1 MKKRL
6 IASKLY
12 TSDRTMRMF
21 TTQHDRPFRLTFL
34 LEKVLDKAE
43 QVGVYF
49 VAETNKTFVLREI
62 SLDSYASA

>member
-1 MKKRL
+1 
-6 IASKLY
+6 
-12 TSDRTMRMF
+12 MF

-49 VAETNKTFVLREI
+49 VADTNKTFVLREI